1 MTATL
6 TTAIPLTLL
15 ILFFIAGMPI
25 GIALGVAGV
34 LGIYLAGGAD
44 VVLGLLTLAPYG
56 TSASFI
62 LTAVPMFV
70 LMAEFCT
77 RGGIARDLYHA
88 AYKWMGHWPGGLAMA
103 TVMSSA
109 LMGAMSG
116 ASTASA
122 AAITGA
128 SMPEMKRYG
137 YNASFSTGTLAIG
150 GTLAIMIPPS
160 IPMVV
165 YGVLTETSI
174 GQLFIAGIIPGI
186 ITALLYMGVV
196 WGWVR
201 IDPAVA
207 PKIHPFSWKE
217 RFAAL
222 KPVWATVVLV
232 TLLIGGMYVGLFTAT
247 EAGAIGAAGAFIIT
261 ASMGRLKWR
270 DILPA
275 LYNTGMTTAMIMVI
289 VIGAHFFAYFL
300 TIAGVTQAVSS
311 ALTASP
317 LGPMG
322 TMVLIILPIYLLL
335 GMFMDNVP
343 ILLLTLPVVFPAVV
357 AMGFDPIW
365 FGVIVIVMGEIGL
378 VTPPVGL
385 TVFVVSSVA
394 KVPLDKVF
402 RGAAPFLAAEAV
414 MIALLIAF
422 PQIATFLP
430 KLMK

>member
-1 MTATL
+1 MSSTL
-6 TTAIPLTLL
+6 ATAIPLTLL
-15 ILFFIAGMPI
+15 VLFFVAGMPI

-34 LGIYLAGGAD
+34 LGLYLSGGAD
-44 VVLGLLTLAPYG
+44 AALGLLTLAPYG

-109 LMGAMSG
+109 MMGAMSG

-137 YNASFSTGTLAIG
+137 YNPSFATGTLAIG

-201 IDPAVA
+201 LDPSVA
-207 PKIHPFSWKE
+207 PKIQPFSWKE
-217 RFAAL
+217 RFESL
-222 KPVWATVVLV
+222 KPVWATVALV

-261 ASMGRLKWR
+261 AAMGRLKR
-270 DILPA
+270 SDILPA
-275 LYNTGMTTAMIMVI
+275 LYNTGMTTAMILVI

-300 TIAGVTQAVSS
+300 TLAGVTQAVSN
-311 ALTASP
+311 ALAASP
-317 LGPMG
+317 LGPM
-322 TMVLIILPIYLLL
+322 
-335 GMFMDNVP
+335 
-343 ILLLTLPVVFPAVV
+343 A
-357 AMGFDPIW
+357 
-365 FGVIVIVMGEIGL
+365 
-378 VTPPVGL
+378 PPHHQG
-385 TVFVVSSVA
+385 
-394 KVPLDKVF
+394 
-402 RGAAPFLAAEAV
+402 
-414 MIALLIAF
+414 
-422 PQIATFLP
+422 
-430 KLMK
+430 